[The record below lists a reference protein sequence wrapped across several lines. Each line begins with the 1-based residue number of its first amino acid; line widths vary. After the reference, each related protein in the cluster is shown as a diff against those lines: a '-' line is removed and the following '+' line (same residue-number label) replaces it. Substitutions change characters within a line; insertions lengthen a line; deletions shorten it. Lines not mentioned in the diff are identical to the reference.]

1 VLLARTG
8 VQQNQTANQTFGNE
22 ASEAFNQGQ
31 GDISQFN
38 QNTAQLQAGK
48 NVGADPYLNP
58 QYLAAVN
65 QMRSGALNQNN
76 NAADQKIRA
85 TQAKTG
91 GMNSTATT
99 GAIAGTTGATERLGN
114 ELGAQQTAQDWQKN
128 VGYQLNLAQQPLMA
142 ARAQSPYFS
151 GAVQGQGDALKNL
164 TQYGLAQY
172 GPWMS
177 AIQAGGAAGAA
188 ALS

>member
-1 VLLARTG
+1 
-8 VQQNQTANQTFGNE
+8 
-22 ASEAFNQGQ
+22 
-31 GDISQFN
+31 
-38 QNTAQLQAGK
+38 
-48 NVGADPYLNP
+48 
-58 QYLAAVN
+58 
-65 QMRSGALNQNN
+65 
-76 NAADQKIRA
+76 
-85 TQAKTG
+85 
-91 GMNSTATT
+91 MNSTATT